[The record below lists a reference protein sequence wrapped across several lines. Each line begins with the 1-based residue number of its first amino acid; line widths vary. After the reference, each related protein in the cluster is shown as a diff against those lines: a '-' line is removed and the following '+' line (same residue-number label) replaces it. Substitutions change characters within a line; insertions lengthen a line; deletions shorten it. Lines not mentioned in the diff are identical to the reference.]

1 MGSSVQFNGVK
12 TVLTAFENYS
22 DADVWAIFCGKDL
35 MFKGEGSSELA
46 QILNALESNGS
57 DAVYRLKVYEGIES
71 AKQIKERTEA
81 DGGFSFR
88 LTDEGG
94 ALGGLSRSNYIRS
107 LEDRIKKMENGEDDE
122 DDKSIGGKIGSALL
136 GLIEQPNELVQLI
149 GSLKSLF
156 QPQSQ
161 PLPYMQPAAIGRA
174 HEFSQ
179 PVFTQPAPVVQQPI
193 VNNIPQP
200 ENIGDVTKKKNDKPE
215 QGFVEALT
223 DDEKVTRLA
232 AAINKLEIADKNI
245 IVHLE
250 KLAGMSEKN
259 PQLFKLMLA
268 QLDTIE

>member
-46 QILNALESNGS
+46 TILNALESGGT

-71 AKQIKERTEA
+71 AKQVKEKTEA

-107 LEDRIKKMENGEDDE
+107 LEDRIKKMENGDDDE

-156 QPQSQ
+156 QPQQ
-161 PLPYMQPAAIGRA
+161 VGYMQPAAIGRA

-179 PVFTQPAPVVQQPI
+179 PIYTQPAPVVQPTI
-193 VNNIPQP
+193 NNILQP
-200 ENIGDVTKKKNDKPE
+200 ENIGEVAKKKNEDKKPE
-215 QGFVEALT
+215 QGFVETLT
-223 DDEKVTRLA
+223 DDEKVQRLA
-232 AAINKLEIADKNI
+232 LAIDKLEKADKNI

-259 PQLFKLMLA
+259 PQLFQLMLA